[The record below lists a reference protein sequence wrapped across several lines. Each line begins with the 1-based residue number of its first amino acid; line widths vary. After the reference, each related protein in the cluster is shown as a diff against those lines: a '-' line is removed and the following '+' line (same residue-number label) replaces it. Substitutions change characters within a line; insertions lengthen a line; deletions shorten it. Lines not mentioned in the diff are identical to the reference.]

1 MEDLLSFQGIF
12 LCFASLS
19 SYKSSNFSAVL
30 VYLNL
35 KKHSQWR
42 FLYNLIILFSEL
54 DHYNL
59 TLTLTRQVRIIGIR
73 VFFSLQEKKFNY
85 YYRFTYM
92 SMNYKY
98 NKKAKTEGKN
108 IVAIGSVYYSSLVI
122 IFLSF

>member
-108 IVAIGSVYYSSLVI
+108 FVAIGSV
-122 IFLSF
+122 